1 MRLLKQ
7 QHQAP
12 IQGPGSD
19 GYSFNELDKAV
30 CEDLHAALSNLLSTE
45 EDYDIW
51 GALERIFN
59 DYRNALG
66 YLGSQAPAEELKHA
80 SGAYR
85 CLRACVV
92 ENCLIQDYEDGRGD
106 SFLSTLITDDRDF
119 RLVYVLWRWCI
130 DSAIESSGFSDLAH
144 QVKDIKELSGVAK
157 SDMKRMRNAKQ
168 LTADP
173 DSMLSAADDPNFD
186 KLIRVV
192 FSLLRCGRFEEA
204 IELCGGMGV
213 PWMTLMI
220 RTQQMLIDSTLVGAD
235 LTKPEKARLHFRK
248 LTYQIMKKAVAE
260 TKYSMGIRMVF
271 AALVGDLHFL
281 LPLATSIEDRLWC
294 YANAAVQ
301 ARLNNALELDH
312 PVFVPTSIE
321 GIFEAITTVETPPY
335 YVLMNYM
342 MRGAWDEAID
352 WMHGYCEK
360 VDKNSAANS
369 LSLYRFF
376 GLIASVC
383 RIIKLNN
390 ALELDHSVFVPT
402 SIEGIFEA
410 ITTVETPPYYVLVNY
425 MMCGAWDEAIDW
437 MRGYCE
443 KVDKNSAA
451 NLLSLYRFF
460 GLIASVCRIMKYDHN
475 ERCGRDLVG
484 RMIDVLLQKQLFS
497 LIPFYAALLPK
508 EEALKKIWDIMPYVR
523 SDIDRRRFI
532 EALDRAEFSGEDI
545 ALQFGK
551 FRMVEE
557 VDHLDCLRWIFVCGE
572 SKLLYAIAEA
582 NSVIRH
588 YLIAESEKEASA
600 VINECESLKLV
611 DRLAALVK
619 NSSESEP
626 SNFDD
631 AAGVVI
637 DEFNNHCLY
646 LSAQAHCT
654 TFAMECAR
662 AQAAAKKLAEEE
674 EGGEWSQQGDL
685 VRLSQRTARVER
697 NQTRLERSKLALD
710 ACKARTLDAVI
721 AFLRHPGWKSETEAD
736 WARSEQLRVLRERFY
751 ASILNMLLRDL
762 GMCDDATAILDLLPV
777 LADEDLNLYKSLSK
791 HDLRRFLLDVHALA
805 GHAME

>member
-19 GYSFNELDKAV
+19 GCSFNELDKAV
-30 CEDLHAALSNLLSTE
+30 CEDLHAALSSLLSTE

-51 GALERIFN
+51 GALERIFH

-281 LPLATSIEDRLWC
+281 LPLATSVEDRLWC

-352 WMHGYCEK
+352 WMHGYCK
-360 VDKNSAANS
+360 KMDKSSGTN
-369 LSLYRFF
+369 F
-376 GLIASVC
+376 
-383 RIIKLNN
+383 
-390 ALELDHSVFVPT
+390 
-402 SIEGIFEA
+402 
-410 ITTVETPPYYVLVNY
+410 
-425 MMCGAWDEAIDW
+425 
-437 MRGYCE
+437 
-443 KVDKNSAA
+443 
-451 NLLSLYRFF
+451 LSLYRFF

-475 ERCGRDLVG
+475 DRCGRDLVG
-484 RMIDVLLQKQLFS
+484 HMIDVLLQKQLFS

-508 EEALKKIWDIMPYVR
+508 EDALKKIWDIMPYVR
-523 SDIDRRRFI
+523 SDIDRRKFI
-532 EALDRAEFSGEDI
+532 ETLDRADFGGEDI

-588 YLIAESEKEASA
+588 YLLAESEKEASA

-611 DRLAALVK
+611 DRLAMLVK

-626 SNFDD
+626 SKFDD

-721 AFLRHPGWKSETEAD
+721 AFLRHPGWKSGTEAD

-777 LADEDLNLYKSLSK
+777 LADDDLDLYKSLSK

>member
-1 MRLLKQ
+1 MRVVVQ
-7 QHQAP
+7 FTPPTHYSTP
-12 IQGPGSD
+12 NS
-19 GYSFNELDKAV
+19 GYVDKAV
-30 CEDLHAALSNLLSTE
+30 CEDLHAALSSLLSTE

-51 GALERIFN
+51 SALERIFH

-66 YLGSQAPAEELKHA
+66 LLGSQAPAEELKHA

-92 ENCLIQDYEDGRGD
+92 ENCLLQDYEDGR
-106 SFLSTLITDDRDF
+106 
-119 RLVYVLWRWCI
+119 VLWRWCI
-130 DSAIESSGFSDLAH
+130 DSAIESSGFSDLAY

-235 LTKPEKARLHFRK
+235 LTKQEKARLHYRK

-271 AALVGDLHFL
+271 AALLGDLHFL
-281 LPLATSIEDRLWC
+281 LPLATSVEDRLWC

-342 MRGAWDEAID
+342 MRGAWDEAIE
-352 WMHGYCEK
+352 WMHGYGKK
-360 VDKNSAANS
+360 VDKNS
-369 LSLYRFF
+369 
-376 GLIASVC
+376 G
-383 RIIKLNN
+383 
-390 ALELDHSVFVPT
+390 T
-402 SIEGIFEA
+402 
-410 ITTVETPPYYVLVNY
+410 
-425 MMCGAWDEAIDW
+425 
-437 MRGYCE
+437 
-443 KVDKNSAA
+443 

-475 ERCGRDLVG
+475 DRFGRELVG
-484 RMIDVLLQKQLFS
+484 HMIDVLLQKQLFS

-508 EEALKKIWDIMPYVR
+508 DEALKKIWDIMPLA
-523 SDIDRRRFI
+523 D
-532 EALDRAEFSGEDI
+532 
-545 ALQFGK
+545 
-551 FRMVEE
+551 
-557 VDHLDCLRWIFVCGE
+557 
-572 SKLLYAIAEA
+572 
-582 NSVIRH
+582 
-588 YLIAESEKEASA
+588 SEKEASA

-611 DRLAALVK
+611 DRLAMLVK

-646 LSAQAHCT
+646 LAAQAHCT

-685 VRLSQRTARVER
+685 
-697 NQTRLERSKLALD
+697 
-710 ACKARTLDAVI
+710 
-721 AFLRHPGWKSETEAD
+721 D

-762 GMCDDATAILDLLPV
+762 GMCDDASAILDLLPV
-777 LADEDLNLYKSLSK
+777 LADEDLDLYKNLSK
-791 HDLRRFLLDVHALA
+791 QDLRRFLLDVHALA

>member
-1 MRLLKQ
+1 MRLLIQ

-12 IQGPGSD
+12 LQGSGSD

-30 CEDLHAALSNLLSTE
+30 CEDLHAALSSLLSTE

-51 GALERIFN
+51 SALERIFH

-66 YLGSQAPAEELKHA
+66 LLGSQAPAEELKHA

-92 ENCLIQDYEDGRGD
+92 ENCLLQDYEDGRGD

-130 DSAIESSGFSDLAH
+130 DSAIESSGFSDLAY

-235 LTKPEKARLHFRK
+235 LTKQEKARLHYRK

-271 AALVGDLHFL
+271 AALLGDLHFL
-281 LPLATSIEDRLWC
+281 LPLATSVEDRLWC

-342 MRGAWDEAID
+342 MRGAWDEAIE
-352 WMHGYCEK
+352 WMHGYGKK
-360 VDKNSAANS
+360 VDKNS
-369 LSLYRFF
+369 
-376 GLIASVC
+376 G
-383 RIIKLNN
+383 
-390 ALELDHSVFVPT
+390 T
-402 SIEGIFEA
+402 
-410 ITTVETPPYYVLVNY
+410 
-425 MMCGAWDEAIDW
+425 
-437 MRGYCE
+437 
-443 KVDKNSAA
+443 

-475 ERCGRDLVG
+475 DRFGRELVG
-484 RMIDVLLQKQLFS
+484 HMIDVLLQKQLFS

-508 EEALKKIWDIMPYVR
+508 DEALKKIWDIMPYVR

-532 EALDRAEFSGEDI
+532 EALDQAEFGGEDI

-572 SKLLYAIAEA
+572 SKLLYAVAEA

-588 YLIAESEKEASA
+588 YSLADSEKEASA

-611 DRLAALVK
+611 DRLAMLVK

-646 LSAQAHCT
+646 LAAQAHCT

-697 NQTRLERSKLALD
+697 NQTRVERSKLALD
-710 ACKARTLDAVI
+710 ACRARTLDAVI
-721 AFLRHPGWKSETEAD
+721 AFLRHPGWKSATEAD

-762 GMCDDATAILDLLPV
+762 GMCDDASAILDLLPV
-777 LADEDLNLYKSLSK
+777 LADEDLDLYKNLSK
-791 HDLRRFLLDVHALA
+791 QDLRRFLLDVHALA